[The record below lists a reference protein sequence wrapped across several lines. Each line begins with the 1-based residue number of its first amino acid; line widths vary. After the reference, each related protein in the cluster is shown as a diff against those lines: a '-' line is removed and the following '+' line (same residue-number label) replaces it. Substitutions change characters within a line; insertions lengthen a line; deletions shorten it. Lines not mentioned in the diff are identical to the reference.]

1 MISRIQY
8 NREYSMKF
16 LNLLSIAKFLDRYT
30 NDESNSDKDRKNSKS
45 SAAVLFV
52 LAIFFGLIAIVEYNA
67 PVRFSNFFGTIY
79 IIISLILIYCG
90 VTVILSLIK
99 KK

>member
-1 MISRIQY
+1 
-8 NREYSMKF
+8 MKF

>member
-1 MISRIQY
+1 MISRTQC

-16 LNLLSIAKFLDRYT
+16 ISLLSIAKFLDIYT
-30 NDESNSDKDRKNSKS
+30 NDDSKSNEDRKNAKS
-45 SAAVLFV
+45 AAAVLFV

-67 PVRFSNFFGTIY
+67 SGKFSHFFGIIY

-90 VTVILSLIK
+90 ITVMLSLIK

>member
-1 MISRIQY
+1 
-8 NREYSMKF
+8 MKF

-30 NDESNSDKDRKNSKS
+30 NDDSKSNEDRKNAKS
-45 SAAVLFV
+45 AAAVLFV

-67 PVRFSNFFGTIY
+67 SGKFSHFFGIIY

-90 VTVILSLIK
+90 ITVMLSLIK

>member
-1 MISRIQY
+1 MISRTQY

-30 NDESNSDKDRKNSKS
+30 NDDSKSNEDRKNAES

-52 LAIFFGLIAIVEYNA
+52 SAVFFGLIAIVEYNA
-67 PVRFSNFFGTIY
+67 PGKFSNFFGTIY
-79 IIISLILIYCG
+79 VIISLILVYCG
-90 VTVILSLIK
+90 VTIILSLIK
-99 KK
+99 KD

>member
-1 MISRIQY
+1 
-8 NREYSMKF
+8 MKF
-16 LNLLSIAKFLDRYT
+16 ISLLSIAKFLDRYT

-52 LAIFFGLIAIVEYNA
+52 LAVFFGLIAIVEYNA